1 MYLFD
6 FRLLPSYMRCPL
18 LFTVLT
24 LLRNPEHRTAEACVF
39 LSCGYSCA
47 WLLPQG
53 WGCLAIVR
61 MVFDGSV
68 SLGFVNCQP
77 FVDKF
82 GFGFLK
88 LRLICLFPLLRS
100 TFPSSLSPL
109 QELFCAQL
117 AIDLEEAL
125 GETSCPQD

>member
-1 MYLFD
+1 MPASLHRPYLTQESRTSHGRGVRFP
-6 FRLLPSYMRCPL
+6 FLW
-18 LFTVLT
+18 LFLCLVVT
-24 LLRNPEHRTAEACVF
+24 
-39 LSCGYSCA
+39 
-47 WLLPQG
+47 QG

-82 GFGFLK
+82 VFGFLK

-100 TFPSSLSPL
+100 TFPSSLSPP